1 MNKLFTSA
9 GVALLVSAAA
19 LAPKAVQAQEITPDS
34 APKGNN
40 YGLVQSIDTQSLEVR
55 QADGTT
61 QVYPLDEGVTAPPD
75 IGPGDLIVFDTN
87 RKGVVR
93 SLQPPAEDQVVEG
106 TIDRIEGDQV
116 TFMPDGGTAPL
127 STTVAPETISRL
139 GIAEGQRVRVTQYA
153 GIGTTRVCALP
164 APVVESPPPEAAPPV
179 PFGGAEPPPVEPPA
193 PVPIPA
199 LW

>member
-1 MNKLFTSA
+1 MKKLFTGA

-19 LAPKAVQAQEITPDS
+19 LAPKAAQAQEITPDS

-40 YGLVQSIDTQSLEVR
+40 YGLVQSIDSQALQVR

-61 QVYPLDEGVTAPPD
+61 QVYPLGEGVTAPENV
-75 IGPGDLIVFDTN
+75 GPGDLIVFDTN
-87 RKGVVR
+87 RKGVVK
-93 SLQPPAEDQVVEG
+93 SLQPPVEDQVVEG
-106 TIDRIEGDQV
+106 TVERIEGDQV
-116 TFMPDGGTAPL
+116 TFLPDGGTAPL
-127 STTVAPETISRL
+127 STTVAPETASRL
-139 GIAEGQRVRVTQYA
+139 GIAEGERVRVTQYA

-164 APVVESPPPEAAPPV
+164 APVVEAPPPEVAPPI
-179 PFGGAEPPPVEPPA
+179 PFGGAAPPPVDPPA